1 MTAKPRVLVVD
12 DSFDDRQVVVR
23 YLRRAPLT
31 EYEIHE
37 ASSGAEALRIAA
49 EVRPDVFVVDNH
61 MGEMSGVNLLSELRD
76 AGHRDAAVVVLTGSG
91 GDARAFL
98 AQGIDDFVQKDE
110 LTQSY
115 LLRVV
120 SNALIKASLR
130 AQLAER
136 HAFEERLID
145 MVAHDLRSPLNS
157 IVFATQMLDADRLS
171 DDGKK
176 CLTTVQRSANRMS
189 RIIEQLLDLAR
200 VRHAQGYPLQA
211 EDLDLCE
218 LVSTVVEDVRISHT
232 KREIEVVCQGDGSG
246 QYDATALTQVITNL
260 VGNAIRYGDPSQPIT
275 VRADAGDDTVAL
287 RVSNAGP
294 PIPPESLTRLF
305 RPFERAG
312 REKNDRK
319 GLGLGLYIVMAIVQA
334 HGGEVHAE
342 SDTAATTFTVT
353 LPRRRPMNPEAGSVA

>member
-49 EVRPDVFVVDNH
+49 EVRPDVFVADNH
-61 MGEMSGVNLLSELRD
+61 MGEMSGVNLLTELRA
-76 AGHRDAAVVVLTGSG
+76 AGHREAAFVVLTGSG

-120 SNALIKASLR
+120 SNALIKAALR

-157 IVFATQMLDADRLS
+157 IVFATQLLDDDRL
-171 DDGKK
+171 
-176 CLTTVQRSANRMS
+176 T
-189 RIIEQLLDLAR
+189 
-200 VRHAQGYPLQA
+200 
-211 EDLDLCE
+211 E
-218 LVSTVVEDVRISHT
+218 LGWD
-232 KREIEVVCQGDGSG
+232 
-246 QYDATALTQVITNL
+246 
-260 VGNAIRYGDPSQPIT
+260 
-275 VRADAGDDTVAL
+275 
-287 RVSNAGP
+287 
-294 PIPPESLTRLF
+294 
-305 RPFERAG
+305 
-312 REKNDRK
+312 
-319 GLGLGLYIVMAIVQA
+319 
-334 HGGEVHAE
+334 
-342 SDTAATTFTVT
+342 
-353 LPRRRPMNPEAGSVA
+353 